1 MSNIATYLKEATNDL
16 LTDEALGQIEEA
28 FNKAVDEKVALHVEK
43 ALIEQDNEYS
53 SKLEKLLEAV
63 DTDHTAKMQRVVE
76 AINTDHT
83 NKLKAIVNRYEET
96 VNEEAKEFKGDLVQT
111 ISNYIDVFLEEKAPL
126 EDIKTAVKNK
136 KAIDTLST
144 LRETLGVDLALAQDS
159 IREAVI
165 EGKNQ
170 INESTEEI
178 EQLKVRNERLTRTL
192 INAKS
197 KILIEEKTKDL
208 PVNKKD
214 YLFKVL
220 AGKSEKFIN
229 ENFDYTL
236 KLFEKTE
243 EERLEAF
250 KAEAEQTSKA
260 ADVDRPIVEKVE
272 PESQE
277 SIVEE
282 SSERGQ
288 YVETSYMD
296 ALKKY

>member
-1 MSNIATYLKEATNDL
+1 MSNIATFLKEATNDL
-16 LTDEALGQIEEA
+16 LSEEALSQIEEA
-28 FNKAVDEKVALHVEK
+28 FNKAVDEKVSLHVEK

-63 DTDHTAKMQRVVE
+63 DTDHTNKMQRVVE
-76 AINTDHT
+76 AINNDHA
-83 NKLKAIVNRYEET
+83 NKLKAIVNKYEKT

-111 ISNYIDVFLEEKAPL
+111 ISNYIDVFLEEKAPID
-126 EDIKTAVKNK
+126 DIKAAVRNK
-136 KAIDTLST
+136 KAIATLGT

-159 IREAVI
+159 IREAVV

-170 INESTEEI
+170 INESAEEI

-192 INAKS
+192 VNAKS
-197 KILIEEKTKDL
+197 KILLEEKTKDL
-208 PVNKKD
+208 PGEKKT

-243 EERLEAF
+243 EERLAAY
-250 KAEAEQTSKA
+250 KAEAEQNTTAST
-260 ADVDRPIVEKVE
+260 VDRPIVEKVE
-272 PESQE
+272 TEQQE
-277 SIVEE
+277 VVEE
-282 SSERGQ
+282 SSDQGE
-288 YVETSYMD
+288 YVASNYMD